1 MPKVTPPPR
10 PELATSEALQPSN
23 SASATT
29 LKRRSQ
35 RLTGTDFT
43 AWMPFGTWMS
53 PGFCQG
59 PVGCLISPGTCHLPV
74 GWRIS

>member
-1 MPKVTPPPR
+1 LSK
-10 PELATSEALQPSN
+10 SN

-29 LKRRSQ
+29 LRRRSQ
-35 RLTGTDFT
+35 RLTATDFT

-53 PGFCQG
+53 PGTCHLPF
-59 PVGCLISPGTCHLPV
+59 GCLISPGTCHFPV